1 MSKQNTKLPK
11 WFKGQLYDK
20 GDTVKNPFS
29 GEVYE
34 LNNVELS
41 MYDYIVGSQY
51 VMEVAPR
58 TVTSE
63 QVTVNKDVTINGNS
77 RTLDA
82 DFTKTDNGNNS
93 AIGVQADGVTI
104 Q

>member
-1 MSKQNTKLPK
+1 MSTKEIKLPK

-41 MYDYIVGSQY
+41 MYDFVIGSQV
-51 VMEVAPR
+51 VMEMAPK
-58 TVTSE
+58 
-63 QVTVNKDVTINGNS
+63 QVTENQVKDFRKG
-77 RTLDA
+77 LDW
-82 DFTKTDNGNNS
+82 FRKNN
-93 AIGVQADGVTI
+93 AEAYMVLLD
-104 Q
+104 